1 MEHKFI
7 QILTTWHGAVGD
19 TKKRHTIERVVQGQA
34 AHGNVLLLPA
44 LGRLIFL
51 LQKYDQT
58 LPMPAFI
65 LDSREAM
72 IYP

>member
-1 MEHKFI
+1 MGLWEI
-7 QILTTWHGAVGD
+7 QKKGILLRGWCKDRQPMAMCF
-19 TKKRHTIERVVQGQA
+19 RS
-34 AHGNVLLLPA
+34 PA